1 MFTEKE
7 INKLGQQLAS
17 TPNEFTKRVI
27 MLEFLYDHGI
37 QPSHFKTKS
46 EIQELK
52 KHRKDLYCKLYS
64 KFPLIFEVKNA

>member
-7 INKLGQQLAS
+7 IDRLGKELAA

-37 QPSHFKTKS
+37 QPSNFKTKS

-52 KHRKDLYCKLYS
+52 KHRNDLYDKLYK
-64 KFPLIFEVKNA
+64 KFPSIFEVMNA